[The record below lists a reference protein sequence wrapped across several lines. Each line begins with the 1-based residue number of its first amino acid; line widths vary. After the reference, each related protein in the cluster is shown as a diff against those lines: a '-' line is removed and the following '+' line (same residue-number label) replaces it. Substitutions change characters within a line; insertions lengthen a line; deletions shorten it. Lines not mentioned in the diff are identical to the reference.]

1 MGVIN
6 DVLSGLILFSS
17 IIIRYVKYDKQD
29 QQGKAVFNERNPH
42 TATRTSGKEPRRTP
56 DSKIAFLVSF
66 LSEHI

>member
-17 IIIRYVKYDKQD
+17 IIIRYVKVDKQD
-29 QQGKAVFNERNPH
+29 QQGKAVFNERNPN
-42 TATRTSGKEPRRTP
+42 TTKQQEPVARSTGGL

-66 LSEHI
+66 LSEH